1 MMIQANACLF
11 RHSLIYYR
19 MLKEIYIMPSDLETC
34 RKNILSEDYRDFIG
48 NHVRTSFFDSITR
61 DAHCEQ
67 DAGFGYKCIYL
78 SAAAADPITL
88 PKYSYNSIPKCYSP
102 ISMETLNQTG
112 ILPVQNYPTLQLKGN
127 GILIGFMDS
136 GIDYTNDIF
145 RNLDGSTR
153 IAAIWD
159 QTVQSGTPPRDF
171 SYGSEY
177 TQEQIDD
184 ALRSEEP
191 LTLVPS
197 TDDSGHGTYAASLAA
212 GGADAGEQ
220 FLGAAPEAA
229 IAMVKLKQAK
239 QYLRDYYFIPD
250 NAVCYQETDLMLGL
264 KYLNDLAD
272 SLGMPL
278 VVCITCGSSMGGHI
292 GTLPFSF
299 LIEGY
304 STRANH
310 VTVIGT
316 GNEADKRHHYFNTL
330 ETTEDTKTVE
340 LRVGENVTGFSME
353 LWTEVPNILSISII
367 SPSGE
372 NTSRIPFRVGA
383 SAEIDFLFERTKVS
397 IDYRLLVEKSSSE
410 LVFFRF
416 NAPAP
421 GIWKIIVEPL
431 TIADGRFHMWLPL
444 TEFLTGEVFFLE
456 SDPYYTLTNPANA
469 DSPVVV
475 SYYNGTTGAVSQSSG
490 RGYTRTGRL
499 KPDITAPGVNV
510 AGALPGGRFSPRTG
524 SCISAA
530 VTSGAVALMLEWLL
544 DIQKVPGID
553 SFQIKSL
560 LILGAV
566 RPRTMEYPN
575 REWGYGQLNLYNTFE
590 TMRQL

>member
-1 MMIQANACLF
+1 
-11 RHSLIYYR
+11 
-19 MLKEIYIMPSDLETC
+19 MPSDLETC
-34 RKNILSEDYRDFIG
+34 RQQILSEDYRDFIG
-48 NHVRTSFFDSITR
+48 NHVRTSFFDSIMQE
-61 DAHCEQ
+61 DHCEQ

-78 SAAAADPITL
+78 PASAADPITL
-88 PKYSYNSIPKCYSP
+88 PKYSYNSIPKCYAP

-136 GIDYTNDIF
+136 GIDYTNKVF

-177 TQEQIDD
+177 TQEQINS
-184 ALRSEEP
+184 ALQSEEP
-191 LTLVPS
+191 LELVPS
-197 TDDSGHGTYAASLAA
+197 TDESGHGTYAASLAA

-239 QYLRDYYFIPD
+239 QYLRDYYFIPG

-278 VVCITCGSSMGGHI
+278 VICITCGSSMGGHI
-292 GTLPFSF
+292 GTLPLSF

-310 VTVIGT
+310 ITVIGT

-330 ETTEDTKTVE
+330 ENTEDTKTVE
-340 LRVGENVTGFSME
+340 LRVGENVTGFSLE

-397 IDYRLLVEKSSSE
+397 VYYRLLVEKSSSE

-431 TIADGRFHMWLPL
+431 TVADGRFHMWLPL

-456 SDPYYTLTNPANA
+456 SDPYYTLTNPANT

-510 AGALPGGRFSPRTG
+510 TGALPGDRFSSRTG

-530 VTSGAVALMLEWLL
+530 ITSGAVALMLEWIL
-544 DIQKVPGID
+544 DIQKVSGID

-566 RPRTMEYPN
+566 RPKTMEYPN

>member
-1 MMIQANACLF
+1 
-11 RHSLIYYR
+11 
-19 MLKEIYIMPSDLETC
+19 MPSDLETC
-34 RKNILSEDYRDFIG
+34 RQQILSEDYRDFIG
-48 NHVRTSFFDSITR
+48 NHVRTSFFDSILQA
-61 DAHCEQ
+61 DHCEQ

-78 SAAAADPITL
+78 PASAADPITL
-88 PKYSYNSIPKCYSP
+88 PNYSYNSIPKCYAP

-136 GIDYTNDIF
+136 GIDYTNKVF

-177 TQEQIDD
+177 TQEQINS
-184 ALRSEEP
+184 ALQSEEP
-191 LTLVPS
+191 LELVPS
-197 TDDSGHGTYAASLAA
+197 PGESGLGTYAASLAA

-239 QYLRDYYFIPD
+239 QYLRDYYFIPG
-250 NAVCYQETDLMLGL
+250 NAICYQETDLMLGL

-278 VVCITCGSSMGGHI
+278 VICITCGSSMGGHI
-292 GTLPFSF
+292 GTLPLSF

-310 VTVIGT
+310 ITVIGT

-330 ETTEDTKTVE
+330 ENTEDTKTVE
-340 LRVGENVTGFSME
+340 LRVGENVTGFSLE

-397 IDYRLLVEKSSSE
+397 VDYRLLVEKSSSE

-431 TIADGRFHMWLPL
+431 TVADGRFHMWLPL

-456 SDPYYTLTNPANA
+456 SDPYYTLTNPANT

-510 AGALPGGRFSPRTG
+510 TGALPGDRFSSRTG

-530 VTSGAVALMLEWLL
+530 ITSGAVALMLEWIL
-544 DIQKVPGID
+544 DIQKVSGID

-566 RPRTMEYPN
+566 RPKTMEYPN